1 MYKFSDNHPIA
12 SSIYFISIMVLSM
25 FCHNPIIVICSLI
38 GSILFNISLQGV
50 KRFSKNLWFY
60 LLVFLIVSVTNPL
73 FSHNGKT
80 QLFFINNNAI
90 TLEALIYGVNL
101 SFMLINI
108 IIWFS
113 NFNLTITE
121 EKLLY
126 LLSGFGAKIALLVSS
141 ALRFVPLLKR
151 QAQKIKNSQKA
162 MGLYSTDN
170 IFLTLKSNIRVISA
184 LIGWALE
191 NAVDTGNSMNA
202 RGYSL
207 KGRTFYSN
215 YRFTRAD
222 VSLLGITLICDI
234 LVIAGLASTRLDFSF
249 YPTISGIKA
258 DTLTVVSVISF
269 FILSIL
275 PFTTQTGDNLKWKYL
290 KSKI

>member
-1 MYKFSDNHPIA
+1 MYKFSDTHPKA
-12 SSIYFISIMVLSM
+12 CAVYFISVMVLSM
-25 FCHNPIIVICSLI
+25 FCHNPVIVIASLI
-38 GSILFNISLQGV
+38 GSILFNISLTGF
-50 KRFSKNLWFY
+50 KRFSKSLWFY
-60 LLVFLIVSVTNPL
+60 IFIFLIVSVTNPL
-73 FSHNGKT
+73 FSHNGNT

-90 TLEALIYGVNL
+90 TLEAIIYGINL
-101 SFMLINI
+101 SLMLINI

-113 NFNLTITE
+113 NFNLIFTE

-126 LLSGFGAKIALLVSS
+126 LLSVFGKKLSLLISS

-170 IFLTLKSNIRVISA
+170 IFLSLKSNIRVISA

-202 RGYSL
+202 RGYLL
-207 KGRTFYSN
+207 KGRTFYSS
-215 YRFTRAD
+215 YKFS
-222 VSLLGITLICDI
+222 VSDMLLIAIVLFCDI
-234 LVIAGLASTRLDFSF
+234 LVISGLASGRLDFSF
-249 YPTISGIKA
+249 YPAVTMA
-258 DTLTVVSVISF
+258 DTDVLTIISEASF
-269 FILSIL
+269 FILSLL
-275 PFTTQTGDNLKWKYL
+275 PFTIQTGDNLRWKYL